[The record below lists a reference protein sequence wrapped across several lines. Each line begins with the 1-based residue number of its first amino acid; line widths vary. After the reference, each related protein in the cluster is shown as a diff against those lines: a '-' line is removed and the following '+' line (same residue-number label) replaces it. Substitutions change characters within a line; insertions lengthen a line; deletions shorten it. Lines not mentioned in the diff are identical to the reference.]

1 MICRGAPAPGPAPR
15 RFAIGAPTPR
25 AARGSFYAYR
35 SVETVTAAYFAY
47 LTGVA
52 VARRRWRPAVLSLAA
67 LVALFAF
74 GMSSVM
80 PLVYLLAGYWLPAML
95 VREPNVRLER
105 RLLGVDHTLFGAHG
119 LERFENRAPRVVIE
133 YLELA
138 YLLCY
143 AVVPAGF
150 ASLLLAG
157 YGRDTFDTFWL
168 AVLLAAFICYG
179 LLPWLPTRAPRA
191 IEPRVRAARSSIRRL
206 NLAVLNRASV
216 QWNTFPSGHTA
227 ASLATALAVGI
238 HMPLLGVVLGV
249 VALSIAAGSVIGRY
263 HYAAD
268 AIIGAVVAVLA
279 FVMVTAAR
287 GL

>member
-1 MICRGAPAPGPAPR
+1 
-15 RFAIGAPTPR
+15 
-25 AARGSFYAYR
+25 
-35 SVETVTAAYFAY
+35 VEILIAAYFGY
-47 LTGVA
+47 LA
-52 VARRRWRPAVLSLAA
+52 AMAIARRKVRPAILSMAI
-67 LVALFAF
+67 LVCVFTV
-74 GMSSVM
+74 GTPHIM
-80 PLVYLLAGYWLPAML
+80 PLVYLLSGYWLPALL
-95 VREPNVRLER
+95 VREPDVRLER
-105 RLLGVDHTLFGAHG
+105 RLLDVDHTLFGTHG
-119 LERFENRAPRVVIE
+119 LEGFERGAPRALIE

-150 ASLLLAG
+150 ACLLLAG
-157 YGRDTFDTFWL
+157 YSADALNTFWSV
-168 AVLLAAFICYG
+168 VLLAAFICYG

-191 IEPRVRAARSSIRRL
+191 IEPPGPEMRSSIRRL
-206 NLAVLNRASV
+206 NLAVLDRASV

-238 HMPLLGVVLGV
+238 HMPFAGAVLAV
-249 VALSIAAGSVIGRY
+249 VALSIAAGSVVGRY

-279 FVMVTAAR
+279 FVTATVVR

>member
-1 MICRGAPAPGPAPR
+1 M
-15 RFAIGAPTPR
+15 
-25 AARGSFYAYR
+25 
-35 SVETVTAAYFAY
+35 TAAYFAY
-47 LTGVA
+47 LAGIA
-52 VARRRWRPAVLSLAA
+52 VVRQRWRPAGLSLAA
-67 LVALFAF
+67 LVMLFAV
-74 GMSSVM
+74 GKPSVM

-105 RLLGVDHTLFGAHG
+105 RLLGVDHTLFGVHG
-119 LERFENRAPRVVIE
+119 LERFENGAPRVLIE

-150 ASLLLAG
+150 AYLLVAG
-157 YGRDTFDTFWL
+157 YGGDTLDTFWSV
-168 AVLLAAFICYG
+168 VLLAAFICYG
-179 LLPWLPTRAPRA
+179 LLPWMPTRAPRA
-191 IEPRVRAARSSIRRL
+191 IEPPLRTTRSSIRSL
-206 NLAVLNRASV
+206 NLAVLDRASV

-238 HMPLLGVVLGV
+238 HMPLAGVVLGV
-249 VALSIAAGSVIGRY
+249 VALSIAAGSVVGRY

-268 AIIGAVVAVLA
+268 AIIGAAVAVLA
-279 FVMVTAAR
+279 FVTVTAAR